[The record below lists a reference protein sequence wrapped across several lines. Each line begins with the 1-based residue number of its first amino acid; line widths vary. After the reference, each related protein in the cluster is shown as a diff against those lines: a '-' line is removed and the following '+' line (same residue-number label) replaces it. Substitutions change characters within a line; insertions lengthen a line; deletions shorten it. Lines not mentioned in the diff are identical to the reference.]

1 MPSSGL
7 TSPAWEGQGCGRVR
21 WIQVDCPGLDQLET
35 SLRWDILISYN
46 WIHMLKG
53 SDLSRSRA
61 EAKKN
66 DFCDVFLKTV
76 LFCS

>member
-35 SLRWDILISYN
+35 SLKWDILISYN
-46 WIHMLKG
+46 WIHKLKG
-53 SDLSRSRA
+53 SDLSRSQA
-61 EAKKN
+61 EAKKMT
-66 DFCDVFLKTV
+66 FAMF
-76 LFCS
+76 F